1 MRPIISTERLWTSF
15 SVAACVWHLAVASAL
30 THDHGGD
37 ADTEDLSSQSSEGRL
52 SASVSATGSIGSAPS
67 RRIMRTERL
76 ESEESSAPF
85 ADIMEVFNST
95 LPPQTI
101 VTHDGLTTT
110 EQPTTELQNCRW
122 YDWSPWSYCSKSCG
136 EGWKSRKRTVAI
148 QPRNGGTQCDGPS
161 EDLEICNEFDCPIDC
176 EWGVWNDWSGCTA
189 SCDGGTR
196 QRGKPIKL
204 QNNTLGKPCSPAEGI
219 QIEDC
224 KTQACSRDCEWADWT
239 SWGACSTSCGG
250 GVKLRTRSVQD
261 DAVGGGRQ
269 CEGASRDEEACS
281 LKACPQDCELGDWSA
296 WTTCS
301 VSCGNGTSL
310 RERKIVS
317 REAEG
322 GKPCSGALEQEN
334 PCYQEGCPVDCLWDD
349 WSEWT
354 ECSTSCGSNVSL
366 WATSTRQR
374 AVTESLGGKP
384 CLGEEKRRTLCGQ
397 SPCPVECVWDDW
409 GEWKACTKSCGSGI
423 TERLRNVSI
432 PAAHGGEDCMG
443 STRDVKKCA
452 RNPCPQDCRFGDWED
467 WSECSKPCGEGSAI
481 RYRVVS
487 TPAAHG
493 GQMCFGARHQTG
505 GCNGTDCVTTEEL
518 IRKGLATQI
527 TGAMHIITE
536 DPISYAATP
545 LVEQVTREALA
556 EFAELPVR
564 RIHVSMM
571 PDVTK
576 SQDVID
582 WFSMLVPNSTN
593 LSAVVNHISSKD
605 LYEAGKILRTKL
617 RRVGVSVLVNISKMS
632 VHWDPFGIKSA
643 GNASSENSST
653 SSPAPAWDN
662 PNATR
667 LTGVVKM
674 VVPQPLKFA
683 EDLKAKE
690 ATERLLSELS
700 GITQAGVHA
709 SLIPDQVYHY
719 EAEFGTESAD
729 SQASIPSDSVKNATG
744 EVHAWFSLVGGVQ
757 SAGDAALAEA
767 RKIAA
772 AMMAQDLDD
781 ATVRE
786 NFFLDGVG
794 LPNADSKVIQI
805 LAKADGDQYQVED
818 TDTGILEDCKSCVRV
833 TGVVEMI
840 TDYPNTFSAD
850 RRSEEGLQQAISQLA
865 GVSFDSVRVA
875 LVPSDQSRIDSLL
888 QSDADEVTTHAPLD
902 EEEAF
907 GNEVSAWFV
916 ITIPLTSKISGEDVV
931 QKLEKED
938 LTLTSLKV
946 QNCIVDEG
954 LDLTVKVGR
963 ITAVIQTTTT
973 TTAATGVIKKVDFG
987 TSGTSES
994 GTAFGE
1000 GDQTVAGSGQA
1011 AETAVSGDTA
1021 TGPAKVVAVVAA
1033 VSPEDVEPP
1042 TMSNPGGGD
1051 EESDDAETTETKAP
1065 DNTTG
1070 ASLLE
1075 GLKSFAVCPSGSS
1088 AVFLAVFLKAFHGS

>member
-1 MRPIISTERLWTSF
+1 MQLE
-15 SVAACVWHLAVASAL
+15 VAV
-30 THDHGGD
+30 
-37 ADTEDLSSQSSEGRL
+37 
-52 SASVSATGSIGSAPS
+52 
-67 RRIMRTERL
+67 
-76 ESEESSAPF
+76 
-85 ADIMEVFNST
+85 N
-95 LPPQTI
+95 
-101 VTHDGLTTT
+101 
-110 EQPTTELQNCRW
+110 
-122 YDWSPWSYCSKSCG
+122 
-136 EGWKSRKRTVAI
+136 
-148 QPRNGGTQCDGPS
+148 
-161 EDLEICNEFDCPIDC
+161 
-176 EWGVWNDWSGCTA
+176 
-189 SCDGGTR
+189 
-196 QRGKPIKL
+196 
-204 QNNTLGKPCSPAEGI
+204 
-219 QIEDC
+219 
-224 KTQACSRDCEWADWT
+224 
-239 SWGACSTSCGG
+239 
-250 GVKLRTRSVQD
+250 VK
-261 DAVGGGRQ
+261 
-269 CEGASRDEEACS
+269 
-281 LKACPQDCELGDWSA
+281 DCELGDWSA

-493 GQMCFGARHQTG
+493 GQMCFGARHQAG

-617 RRVGVSVLVNISKMS
+617 RRVGVSVLVNISKLS
-632 VHWDPFGIKSA
+632 VHWDPFGIKNA
-643 GNASSENSST
+643 DNASSENSST
-653 SSPAPAWDN
+653 SSTAPAWDN

-700 GITQAGVHA
+700 GIPQAGVHA

-729 SQASIPSDSVKNATG
+729 QTASIPSDSVKNATG

-757 SAGDAALAEA
+757 SAGDAAVAEA

-772 AMMAQDLDD
+772 SMMAEDLDD

-973 TTAATGVIKKVDFG
+973 TTAATGVIRKVDFG

-1000 GDQTVAGSGQA
+1000 GANQTLAGSGSQA
-1011 AETAVSGDTA
+1011 ADTAVSGDTA

-1033 VSPEDVEPP
+1033 VTPEDVEPP

-1051 EESDDAETTETKAP
+1051 EESDDAEITETKAP

-1075 GLKSFAVCPSGSS
+1075 GLKSFAVCPFGSS
-1088 AVFLAVFLKAFHGS
+1088 AVFLALFLKAFHGS